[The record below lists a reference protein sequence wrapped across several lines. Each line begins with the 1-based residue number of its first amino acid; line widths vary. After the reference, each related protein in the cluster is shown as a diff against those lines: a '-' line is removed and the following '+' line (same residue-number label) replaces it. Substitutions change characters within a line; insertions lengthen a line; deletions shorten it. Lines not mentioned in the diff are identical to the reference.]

1 MPKNKVG
8 RDNKNKEI
16 ENQRIREK
24 LLAEITLM
32 EEAERTLLQ
41 EKRRY

>member
-1 MPKNKVG
+1 MPKSKQPREGMRN
-8 RDNKNKEI
+8 RDA

-24 LLAEITLM
+24 LMAEIVLM

-41 EKRRY
+41 